1 MANALASETIHN
13 WSLIP
18 LFIFLC
24 STFGKSMHL
33 VTSNFHTYPIS
44 LCISISTIFNLHWFQ
59 QDFVLCNQS
68 PTTAADAWFSY
79 SFTGFFNKYSLCA
92 LQYLGYFTSIKSW
105 RNKTNPVA
113 EWDPAL
119 LVLQVATFLLAY
131 TLCLLCLGILTSFY
145 FLLLKPCSSFP
156 PHCTTCNQH
165 QQGPVFPIIDYYS
178 FAALCLWP
186 IRIMLFSLTFSTHK
200 ILAHPDHYQ

>member
-1 MANALASETIHN
+1 MH
-13 WSLIP
+13 P
-18 LFIFLC
+18 L
-24 STFGKSMHL
+24 
-33 VTSNFHTYPIS
+33 
-44 LCISISTIFNLHWFQ
+44 
-59 QDFVLCNQS
+59 VLCHLLNIDFNKILCYV
-68 PTTAADAWFSY
+68 TTAADAWIFIYLVLRDFSK
-79 SFTGFFNKYSLCA
+79 NIPSLCA
-92 LQYLGYFTSIKSW
+92 VQHLGYFTSIESW
-105 RNKTNPVA
+105 RNITNPVA

-165 QQGPVFPIIDYYS
+165 QQGSVFPIIDYYS